1 MKMTSAC
8 DMWKK
13 RVSQV
18 VPLMHSWKWSKT
30 NTTRV
35 ASIKGDSSWNT
46 VCVLWRGIHELILH
60 VSHIATY
67 STSNDQTF
75 SDITGLKTTGT
86 YNVAF
91 KSVRFRGA
99 DNVICFLAN
108 YKYRCS
114 FTAQYVECQ
123 YVTVTFSS
131 VQTLPVMF
139 IVQQPFIY
147 DRYCNNILYVVF
159 KGF

>member
-1 MKMTSAC
+1 MKMISAC

-46 VCVLWRGIHELILH
+46 VCVLWHGIHELILH
-60 VSHIATY
+60 FSHIATY

-86 YNVAF
+86 YCKYNVAF

-99 DNVICFLAN
+99 DNVICFLTASVP
-108 YKYRCS
+108 RCS
-114 FTAQYVECQ
+114 QAAFGAHSQL
-123 YVTVTFSS
+123 SMSSASMLLLLS
-131 VQTLPVMF
+131 VQYKHFP
-139 IVQQPFIY
+139 
-147 DRYCNNILYVVF
+147 
-159 KGF
+159 